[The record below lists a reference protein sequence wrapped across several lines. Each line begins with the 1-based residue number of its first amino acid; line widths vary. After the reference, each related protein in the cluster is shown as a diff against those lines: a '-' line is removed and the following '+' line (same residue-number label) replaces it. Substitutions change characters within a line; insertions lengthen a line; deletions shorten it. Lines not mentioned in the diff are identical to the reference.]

1 MSRKPDYALKVGDT
15 LPKLEAQ
22 LINKKTGKPIGD
34 LTGATVVFRFKLPS
48 AAVWTTITTVAILN
62 AAKAIVEV
70 TWVGADT
77 ATAGDFDME
86 FKVTFP
92 TGVMSVP
99 NVGCL
104 LLRIS
109 DC

>member
-1 MSRKPDYALKVGDT
+1 MARKPDFSLKVGDR

-34 LTGATVVFRFKLPS
+34 LTGSTVVFRYKLQS
-48 AAVWTTITTVAILN
+48 ATTWETIAAVAILN

-70 TWVGADT
+70 TWGATDT
-77 ATAGDFDME
+77 DTPGDYDME
-86 FKVTFP
+86 FQVAFP
-92 TGVMSVP
+92 TGQMSVP

-104 LLRIS
+104 LLRIGQ
-109 DC
+109 C